1 MMRQVPLT
9 ILLLAYAA
17 PVQAQHADMPYAA
30 ESELAAEPD
39 PGAFADLFPN
49 GAPNLLAPESIATSY
64 RLPSSIPP
72 RDAKTKVPTGLKYSD
87 GPVKYEVRTNA
98 SANKPTT
105 SIIPTIPDPKV
116 VGGAAGGSGEVK
128 GEVRF
133 TEGQW
138 ELYGSQKFGVVQAD
152 GSAPSPQEST
162 VFGSTYKLPAWSTG
176 GKIGASLEL
185 APGDDRKTRVEYR
198 QTFGPAEG
206 YVAAEQTFAPETL
219 KPKAP
224 VPTFRGGVTR
234 KF

>member
-1 MMRQVPLT
+1 MMRQVPLA

-17 PVQAQHADMPYAA
+17 PVQAQTADMPYAA
-30 ESELAAEPD
+30 ESD
-39 PGAFADLFPN
+39 PGALADLFPN

-64 RLPSSIPP
+64 RLPSSMQP
-72 RDAKTKVPTGLKYSD
+72 RDAKTKVPTGLEYSD
-87 GPVKYEVRTNA
+87 GPMKYEVGTSA
-98 SANKPTT
+98 SVNKPTT

-152 GSAPSPQEST
+152 GAAPSPREST
-162 VFGSTYKLPAWSTG
+162 VFGSTYKLPAWSAG

-185 APGDDRKTRVEYR
+185 APGHDRKTRVEYR

-206 YVAAEQTFAPETL
+206 YVAAEQTFAPESL
-219 KPKAP
+219 EAKDP
-224 VPTFRGGVTR
+224 VPTFRGGVSR